1 MSSQEPQTAVGHTV
15 RHEEALLTGGPF
27 AAKLDGLQPVAEL
40 LTKSTYVRMD
50 NDPQGEAAHVLKE
63 VHINAPQS
71 HRRGS
76 EEGFEMPRPA
86 SRTSPSGSGGSERPC
101 VRRRGEVPRAFD
113 VPDARAADARHARL
127 DGPRARGSG
136 RRLVAS
142 SLRCSGSKALDWR
155 LAKLA
160 SCLRRMIAG

>member
-1 MSSQEPQTAVGHTV
+1 MKALRKQLKAMVPAPLALCLLHTQLSSRLAQLLLSTAIQRLSEEFSALLALKFRLQTRSKAPEAGRSELRMSSQEPQTAVGHTV

-71 HRRGS
+71 HRRGI
-76 EEGFEMPRPA
+76 
-86 SRTSPSGSGGSERPC
+86 
-101 VRRRGEVPRAFD
+101 
-113 VPDARAADARHARL
+113 L
-127 DGPRARGSG
+127 
-136 RRLVAS
+136 
-142 SLRCSGSKALDWR
+142 
-155 LAKLA
+155 
-160 SCLRRMIAG
+160 